1 MTKNH
6 EITEFWISQKDN
18 WFIANPEKRNEFDE
32 YIKSKYTAVY
42 KVVAKCFSL
51 PIFTY
56 SMSNTQYKQQVF
68 NNVKIAIKN
77 LKNEQNL
84 DEIAL
89 VIILDQFTRHIDRD
103 DIIAIKRNT
112 LIACEISIYF
122 LETLISNKSK
132 SMTQPKLDS
141 DVIPWLLMPLKH
153 EKQCRMCFKY
163 LNILISDEEV
173 KEKVIINFYQD
184 LIKKANLDNK
194 YNKLIQ
200 YNKSDKSQI
209 SSHERVSLDELQEYK
224 SILEFIPS
232 DLCNPFPRNWFK
244 NELYTTL
251 KSSWSNG
258 TEPKLVILS
267 LSGGVDSMISAVLLK
282 RLVSELKENIQL
294 KVVHINY
301 HNRETSDSE
310 QEFVLWYCKLLNLD
324 LYVRHIVHVKRGEC
338 ERDFYEEMTKNVRF
352 DSYRLMENIDKCE
365 INKKN
370 IYVVLGHNRDDVEE
384 NILNNIAKMRDVLS
398 LHGMEEKTYYDNLDV
413 NVWRPLLSVPKKK
426 IFEFAHEN
434 NIPYLVN
441 TTPTW
446 SSRGR
451 MRNKFLPALKNQFGE
466 SMMGSLMYLADTLK
480 NYSSIINE
488 YINCINIE
496 LIDEDNVL
504 IQNVNLPIDGWVR
517 ILNRICEKLNTQVPR
532 KKSIKNLISMLEK
545 KSIMNVKL
553 TKNLGVKIE
562 KNMGFYKIK

>member
-1 MTKNH
+1 M
-6 EITEFWISQKDN
+6 
-18 WFIANPEKRNEFDE
+18 
-32 YIKSKYTAVY
+32 V
-42 KVVAKCFSL
+42 
-51 PIFTY
+51 
-56 SMSNTQYKQQVF
+56 
-68 NNVKIAIKN
+68 
-77 LKNEQNL
+77 
-84 DEIAL
+84 
-89 VIILDQFTRHIDRD
+89 
-103 DIIAIKRNT
+103 
-112 LIACEISIYF
+112 
-122 LETLISNKSK
+122 
-132 SMTQPKLDS
+132 
-141 DVIPWLLMPLKH
+141 
-153 EKQCRMCFKY
+153 
-163 LNILISDEEV
+163 
-173 KEKVIINFYQD
+173 
-184 LIKKANLDNK
+184 
-194 YNKLIQ
+194 
-200 YNKSDKSQI
+200 
-209 SSHERVSLDELQEYK
+209 
-224 SILEFIPS
+224 
-232 DLCNPFPRNWFK
+232 
-244 NELYTTL
+244 
-251 KSSWSNG
+251 
-258 TEPKLVILS
+258 
-267 LSGGVDSMISAVLLK
+267 SAVLLK

-301 HNRETSDSE
+301 HNRETSDLE
-310 QEFVLWYCKLLNLD
+310 QEFVLWFCKLLNLD
-324 LYVRHIVHVKRGEC
+324 LYVRHIIHVKRGEC
-338 ERDFYEEMTKNVRF
+338 DRDFYEEMTKNVRF
-352 DSYRLMENIDKCE
+352 DSYRLMENIETDILKV
-365 INKKN
+365 NKEN
-370 IYVVLGHNRDDVEE
+370 IHVVLGHNRDDVEE
-384 NILNNIAKMRDVLS
+384 NILNNIAKMKDVLS
-398 LHGMEEKTYYDNLDV
+398 LHGMEEKTYYSNLNV
-413 NVWRPLLSVPKKK
+413 NVWRPLLSIPKRK